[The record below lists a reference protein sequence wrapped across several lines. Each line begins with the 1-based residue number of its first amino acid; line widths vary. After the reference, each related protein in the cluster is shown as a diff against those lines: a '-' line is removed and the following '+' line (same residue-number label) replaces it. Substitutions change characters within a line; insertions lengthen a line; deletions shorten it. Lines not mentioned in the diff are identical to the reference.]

1 MAKADSGKIRERYE
15 KAKAAYEEDQRKQR
29 AKRRREKVQADARR
43 ETLIGKMVL
52 HLVQTNQHQHDR
64 LMTQLDAFLKDDK
77 DRALFDLTNKNGPPA
92 SAVPNGPQV
101 PADDHG
107 ESPRP

>member
-15 KAKAAYEEDQRKQR
+15 KAKTAYEEDQRKQR
-29 AKRRREKVQADARR
+29 AKRRREKVQTDARR

-52 HLVQTNQHQHDR
+52 HHVQANPHQHDR
-64 LMTQLDAFLKDDK
+64 LMTQLDAFLTDAK
-77 DRALFDLTNKNGPPA
+77 DRALFDLPSKNSASA

-101 PADDHG
+101 PAEDHG
-107 ESPRP
+107 EPPRP